1 MTEEKRAIKI
11 KFPEFDN
18 NVENQYQEEM
28 DKLIDMNLS
37 EATTTRTMKNI
48 TENLTKALKS
58 KYGITDKEELK
69 TKVNEILKA
78 HGLAPENFD
87 PLSFISKQVFGNL
100 QSVNDV
106 SIDDNANKTDTNM
119 TGVCVESFLPY
130 QKLAGY
136 DYLYQTIKD
145 LYGKDE
151 AKKCTADMYDFS
163 LFLNDSTK
171 ILIPYCYCI
180 DASKIVT
187 EGRNF
192 GQVHSSPAHRISTY
206 VSVLGDTIREMSFN
220 VAGALA
226 IGTFFM
232 DIAHLAV
239 YRERIPLDDLRND
252 KKARKSMAN
261 HFQQFIHT
269 VNHYSRNAVES
280 PFTNV
285 SLFDRNKLEGLIADD
300 NYGWYFPKKA
310 AACEDNN
317 IEDNKDAWKNFI
329 LDYIEELQEIYI
341 DVFDEGD
348 PLRGGLQFPF
358 PVTTCNFGTTKDEN
372 GNNKLTYEDNKLLD
386 YITKHADISRYNIY
400 ASEGSKVASCCL
412 ASTTKLLC
420 RIDGYVKYVT
430 AKQLF
435 DIWDISKDEKNIEIM
450 GDNGFVKVTNGFKIE
465 NKESILQKTTLANG
479 LVISTTKDHPSI
491 KIINNKLVQVKAEEL
506 SVGDFIPV
514 SKKMSYESIL
524 GGSRELG
531 RFVGL
536 FGAEGQY
543 DLRRDNKVAFS
554 FHTEEKELHEFVE
567 SFSKNVFGAT
577 TNNKPSLKWPNATRI
592 DVNSRSVYGLMRD
605 FFIGSLCTDK
615 RIRSKMFNMSEDFR
629 LGFLEGF
636 IEGDGHT
643 CDNTR
648 SDYGS
653 IHIANKELGMD
664 IIAVANSLNIKCSY
678 RNGSN
683 GNDCVINVLHNDKL
697 KLKPLQDWRD
707 GKGALSKSTV
717 LNDFDD
723 YYGIKIEKI
732 ELIKTKKNVCV
743 YDFEVDKENHLF
755 QIANGI
761 ITHNCR
767 LLSDSD
773 FLAYAGG
780 VNSFGGSQVSLGSH
794 RVVTINFARCA
805 YEAESYDDFKKIV
818 AERVARMGK
827 ILKAHKVLILKLE
840 ELGKQPWIS
849 NGWIDMTHMFSTFG
863 CVGYVEADKI
873 LKFKFNH
880 VDFDYMKD
888 FLVFFNDECQKI
900 ANQENIIFNIEA
912 IPAEGAAPKI
922 AKVDKILFADE
933 DGNYLYE

>member
-1 MTEEKRAIKI
+1 MAEEKKAIKV

-18 NVENQYQEEM
+18 NTENLYQEEM
-28 DKLIDMNLS
+28 DKIVDMNLS
-37 EATTTRTMKNI
+37 EATTTRTLKNI
-48 TENLTKALKS
+48 TENLAKALKS

-69 TKVNEILKA
+69 YKVNELLKL
-78 HGLAPENFD
+78 HGMAPENLD
-87 PLSFISKQVFGNL
+87 PISFISKQVFGNL

-145 LYGKDE
+145 LYGTAE

-206 VSVLGDTIREMSFN
+206 ISVLGDTIREMSFN

-232 DIAHLAV
+232 DIAHLAI
-239 YRERIPLDDLRND
+239 YRERIALEDLKTD
-252 KKARKSMAN
+252 KKVRKSMSN

-285 SLFDRNKLEGLIADD
+285 SLFDRNKLEGLIAED

-310 AACEDNN
+310 AACEDNG
-317 IEDNKDAWKNFI
+317 IEDTKEAWKDFV
-329 LDYIEELQEIYI
+329 LDYIEVLQEIYI

-348 PLRGGLQFPF
+348 PLRDGLQFPF
-358 PVTTCNFGTTKDEN
+358 PVTTVNFGTTKDEN
-372 GNNKLTYEDNKLLD
+372 GKNKLTYEDNALLN
-386 YITKHADISRYNIY
+386 YLTKNADISRYNIY
-400 ASEGSKVASCCL
+400 ASEGSKVASC
-412 ASTTKLLC
+412 
-420 RIDGYVKYVT
+420 
-430 AKQLF
+430 
-435 DIWDISKDEKNIEIM
+435 
-450 GDNGFVKVTNGFKIE
+450 
-465 NKESILQKTTLANG
+465 
-479 LVISTTKDHPSI
+479 
-491 KIINNKLVQVKAEEL
+491 
-506 SVGDFIPV
+506 
-514 SKKMSYESIL
+514 
-524 GGSRELG
+524 
-531 RFVGL
+531 
-536 FGAEGQY
+536 
-543 DLRRDNKVAFS
+543 
-554 FHTEEKELHEFVE
+554 
-567 SFSKNVFGAT
+567 
-577 TNNKPSLKWPNATRI
+577 
-592 DVNSRSVYGLMRD
+592 
-605 FFIGSLCTDK
+605 
-615 RIRSKMFNMSEDFR
+615 
-629 LGFLEGF
+629 
-636 IEGDGHT
+636 
-643 CDNTR
+643 
-648 SDYGS
+648 
-653 IHIANKELGMD
+653 
-664 IIAVANSLNIKCSY
+664 
-678 RNGSN
+678 
-683 GNDCVINVLHNDKL
+683 
-697 KLKPLQDWRD
+697 
-707 GKGALSKSTV
+707 
-717 LNDFDD
+717 
-723 YYGIKIEKI
+723 
-732 ELIKTKKNVCV
+732 
-743 YDFEVDKENHLF
+743 
-755 QIANGI
+755 
-761 ITHNCR
+761 CR

-863 CVGYVEADKI
+863 CVGYVEADQI

-888 FLVFFNDECQKI
+888 FLVFFNDECGKV

-922 AKVDKILFADE
+922 AKADKLIFADE
-933 DGNYLYE
+933 NGDYLYE